1 MSRQAVS
8 QPLQLADIADLRA
21 YEREREDFRDHI
33 IQLKK
38 RRRCGVGPVVT
49 LLFENRETV
58 RFQIQEMARAERI
71 ISDEGIQAELDVY
84 NPLVPARGQL
94 CATLFLEL
102 TTEDQLR
109 DWLPKLVGIE
119 RSVVFQLGDG
129 THVRC
134 TPDAQHESQLT
145 RDATTAAVHYVTWHF
160 TEQQIETFGDQ
171 DVSVAI
177 VHEHYQYGHVLTS
190 DTRKE
195 LLGDLLGEVP

>member
-1 MSRQAVS
+1 MSS
-8 QPLQLADIADLRA
+8 PLQLADIADLRA

-84 NPLVPARGQL
+84 NPLVPAKGQL

-102 TTEDQLR
+102 TTEDQIR
-109 DWLPKLVGIE
+109 EWLPKLVGIE
-119 RSVVFQLGDG
+119 RSVAIQLGDG
-129 THVRC
+129 TLVHC
-134 TPDAQHESQLT
+134 APDSQHESQLT
-145 RDATTAAVHYVTWHF
+145 RDETTAAVHYVSWHF
-160 TEQQIETFGDQ
+160 TEAQVATFADRN
-171 DVSVAI
+171 VSLVA
-177 VHEHYQYGHVLTS
+177 VHEDYQFSQDLVS
-190 DTRKE
+190 DTRQE
-195 LLGDLLGEVP
+195 LLGDLLGEAP